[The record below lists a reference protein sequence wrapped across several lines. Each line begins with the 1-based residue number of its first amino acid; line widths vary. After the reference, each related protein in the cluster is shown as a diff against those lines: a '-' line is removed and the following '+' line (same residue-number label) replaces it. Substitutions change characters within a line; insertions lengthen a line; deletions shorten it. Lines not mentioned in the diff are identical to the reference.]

1 MVGIADRI
9 GGRLRDAVRAALA
22 PAADPREVYVNPQ
35 RKQRELLDSVVA
47 AIGQLRDS
55 REGLSARAGEVRA
68 RLPALL
74 DQARSDL
81 AAGRRDLARQVLVR
95 RQAAAGELQV
105 LERQLT
111 DVEREQSEL
120 ELLESRLAAQLEALA
135 ARQEVILARYSA
147 AEAQVRIREAAAG
160 VSGDLAEL
168 TAALR
173 RAEDRTE
180 GMEARATA
188 IDRLVREG
196 MLEAP
201 GSPGENLEALP
212 AGPVEVEAELA
223 RLQAEIG

>member
-1 MVGIADRI
+1 VVGFADRI
-9 GGRLRDAVRAALA
+9 GGRLRDAVKAALA
-22 PAADPREVYVNPQ
+22 PAADPREVYANPE

-47 AIGQLRDS
+47 AIGQLRAS
-55 REGLSARAGEVRA
+55 RERLAGKAGEVRA
-68 RLPALL
+68 KLPALL
-74 DQARSDL
+74 DQARSEL
-81 AAGRRDLARQVLVR
+81 AAGRRDLARHALVR

-105 LERQLT
+105 LERQLA

-160 VSGDLAEL
+160 VSGDFAEL
-168 TAALR
+168 AAALR

-180 GMEARATA
+180 SMEARATA

-201 GSPGENLEALP
+201 ALPGEELEALP
-212 AGPVEVEAELA
+212 AGPADVETELA
-223 RLQAEIG
+223 RLQAEIA